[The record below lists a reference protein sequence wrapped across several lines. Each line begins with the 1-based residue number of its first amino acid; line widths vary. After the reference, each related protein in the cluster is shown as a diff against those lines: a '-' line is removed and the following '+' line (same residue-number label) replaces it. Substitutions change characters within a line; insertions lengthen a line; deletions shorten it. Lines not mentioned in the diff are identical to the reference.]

1 MLRSCIS
8 FAWLNLARGDR
19 VRLAVA
25 IGGATV
31 AIFIV
36 LIQLAFL
43 RAVEHKATQVYAL
56 FDADLV
62 MVSDRYQFLYRMGE
76 FPAARLQQALSVPG
90 VADAAAVRI
99 SSSRWVAADTG
110 AQSSLL
116 LIGIDPGRD
125 FIADA
130 ELRTAVAALGAPR
143 RALVDRFADPEV
155 ARVPVGG
162 SGRIGGQPALV
173 AGTYALGLPMYAAAT
188 AIVANADF
196 SLYSGDDPQRIQLGL
211 LRLERGANAP
221 QVLAALAAAVPEDVR
236 VMTRDALMA
245 KEAHY
250 FVEVKPL
257 GIMMRTG
264 LAIGLLVGAVALF
277 HVMSA
282 QIESRMRDFA
292 VLRATGFSAG
302 YTYAI
307 GAWQL
312 LLLGAA
318 SFAAAW
324 LGVWPVFA
332 IVAAKTHLFLPLD
345 AWLLGAGLALCV
357 PMIASAA
364 LPLLRA
370 ARADPARLFARA

>member
-1 MLRSCIS
+1 
-8 FAWLNLARGDR
+8 
-19 VRLAVA
+19 
-25 IGGATV
+25 
-31 AIFIV
+31 
-36 LIQLAFL
+36 
-43 RAVEHKATQVYAL
+43 
-56 FDADLV
+56 
-62 MVSDRYQFLYRMGE
+62 
-76 FPAARLQQALSVPG
+76 
-90 VADAAAVRI
+90 
-99 SSSRWVAADTG
+99 
-110 AQSSLL
+110 
-116 LIGIDPGRD
+116 
-125 FIADA
+125 
-130 ELRTAVAALGAPR
+130 
-143 RALVDRFADPEV
+143 
-155 ARVPVGG
+155 VPVGG
-162 SGRIGGQPALV
+162 SGRIGRQAALV

-188 AIVANADF
+188 AIVANGDF
-196 SLYSGDDPQRIQLGL
+196 SLYSGDDPQHIQLGL
-211 LRLERGANAP
+211 LKLERGANAP

-277 HVMSA
+277 QVMSA

-312 LLLGAA
+312 LLLGAV

-332 IVAAKTHLFLPLD
+332 IVAAKSHLFLPLD
-345 AWLLGAGLALCV
+345 AWLLGTGLALCV

-370 ARADPARLFARA
+370 SRADPARLFARA